1 MGKEQEKKN
10 GACRRG
16 LNLSMVVALLALIVS
31 VVFGFGMTQ
40 NVSGLRQEVERVAQQ
55 GEVRAELDAVKTDVA
70 ALQKRLDSISDFDA
84 VARKAVLSA
93 TMLDL
98 TQRLGVLAGTVD
110 NDAHARKLN
119 DAMKLM
125 QEIQA
130 DLEK

>member
-1 MGKEQEKKN
+1 MGKEQEKTN

-16 LNLSMVVALLALIVS
+16 LNLSMVVSLLALIVS
-31 VVFGFGMTQ
+31 VVFGFGVTQ

-55 GEVRAELDAVKTDVA
+55 GEVRAELDVVKTEVA
-70 ALQKRLDSISDFDA
+70 ALQKRLDSVSDFDA

-110 NDAHARKLN
+110 NDAYARKLN